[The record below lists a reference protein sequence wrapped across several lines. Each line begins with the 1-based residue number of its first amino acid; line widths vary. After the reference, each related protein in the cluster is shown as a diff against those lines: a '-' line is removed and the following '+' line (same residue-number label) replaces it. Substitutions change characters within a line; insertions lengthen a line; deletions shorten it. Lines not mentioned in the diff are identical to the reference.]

1 MHGAGIELA
10 AISYDSPEI
19 LAAFAEE
26 RGISFPLLSDPGSHT
41 IDAYGVRNRNAD
53 AGRTRGI
60 PHPGTVLIDSE
71 GVIRGKLF
79 YAGYIGKGNARLIT
93 HKHAGPAPTEAH
105 GLVAA
110 PLGLPH
116 HKQDDSSKEN
126 QGQEV

>member
-71 GVIRGKLF
+71 GIIRGKLF
-79 YAGYIGKGNARLIT
+79 YAGYKVRHDPQQIMALAARLDR
-93 HKHAGPAPTEAH
+93 PEATR
-105 GLVAA
+105 
-110 PLGLPH
+110 
-116 HKQDDSSKEN
+116 DSKPPDTGN
-126 QGQEV
+126 GHRGARP